1 MSHEPVS
8 RSMAKKR
15 TDPLQAQSRVAIDAT
30 NDVID
35 AGTTASTTTSK
46 HTTVS
51 RMDNVQIKPTAFDP
65 WQLTQQF
72 QESKLATGEFGATAS
87 FVGTMR
93 DFNEND
99 DVKAMTLEHYPGMT
113 ESQLQAIINDAQQQ
127 WPLLESLIVH
137 RVGNIAPGD
146 PIVLVVCWS
155 AHRAAAFDACRFLM
169 EALKSRAPFWKKET
183 LADNSQR
190 WVEKNTDGH
199 SPAQK

>member
-1 MSHEPVS
+1 MSQEPVS
-8 RSMAKKR
+8 RSVAKKR
-15 TDPLQAQSRVAIDAT
+15 NDPTQAQTRVATDNTADHT
-30 NDVID
+30 KHSKSADKSAA
-35 AGTTASTTTSK
+35 AG
-46 HTTVS
+46 HIE
-51 RMDNVQIKPTAFDP
+51 NVQIKPAPFDP
-65 WQLTQQF
+65 WQLTRQF
-72 QESKLATGEFGATAS
+72 QESRLTTGDFGATAS

-99 DVKAMTLEHYPGMT
+99 DVQAMTLEHYPGMT
-113 ESQLQAIINDAQQQ
+113 ESQLQAIIDEAQQQ

-137 RVGNIAPGD
+137 RVGNISPGD

-199 SPAQK
+199 SPVQK